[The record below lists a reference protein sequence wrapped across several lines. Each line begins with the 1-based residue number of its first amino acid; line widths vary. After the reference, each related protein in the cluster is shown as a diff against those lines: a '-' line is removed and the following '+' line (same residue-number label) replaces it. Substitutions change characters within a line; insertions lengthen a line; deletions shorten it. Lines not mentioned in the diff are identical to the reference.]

1 MRGNLEILKNKAG
14 RRLLNLYLNQYS
26 KFCRFI
32 FIVTP
37 IRSGSS
43 LLQHI
48 IAQIDGCATVGETH
62 LRYRKP
68 RDLSRLIRRVCE
80 ESGLSYFRRRTF
92 LDKITADNQM
102 QDVELFN
109 PDLVKVVFLLRQPA
123 PTIANLS
130 KLKLWPRVGTSDV
143 ILNYYRGRLTNM
155 VHQAEQLRHRNRGF
169 F

>member
-1 MRGNLEILKNKAG
+1 
-14 RRLLNLYLNQYS
+14 
-26 KFCRFI
+26 
-32 FIVTP
+32 
-37 IRSGSS
+37 
-43 LLQHI
+43 LQHI

-92 LDKITADNQM
+92 LDKITADNH
-102 QDVELFN
+102 
-109 PDLVKVVFLLRQPA
+109 
-123 PTIANLS
+123 
-130 KLKLWPRVGTSDV
+130 V